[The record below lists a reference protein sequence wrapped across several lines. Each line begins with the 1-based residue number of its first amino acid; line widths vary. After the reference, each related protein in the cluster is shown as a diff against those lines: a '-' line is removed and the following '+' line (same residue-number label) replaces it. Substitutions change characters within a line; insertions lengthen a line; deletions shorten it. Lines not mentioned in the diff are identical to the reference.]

1 MLGRQSPQD
10 VLNNYRK
17 RRQIGPI
24 VVTVLAFLL
33 VIIGVVIII
42 LWFTGGG
49 LSFALFQRE
58 PTPTSTL
65 PPTPVI
71 SPTATLKPTETPTPT
86 VTISPT
92 PAGPFEYE
100 VKEND
105 NCWDLAITYE
115 VDLDAL
121 LAINN
126 FEGGSCPI
134 YPGLI
139 IRIPAP
145 GTELPTATPIPLD
158 LAAGT
163 RIEYTVKT
171 GDSLRAIADR
181 FNTTIEDLVAQN
193 RFTDPNNLAVGTVIT
208 VRVNLVT
215 PTPTFAPTS
224 TLASS

>member
-10 VLNNYRK
+10 VMNSYRK
-17 RRQIGPI
+17 RRQIMP
-24 VVTVLAFLL
+24 TVILLLAILL
-33 VIIGVVIII
+33 VVIGVVIIV

-49 LSFALFQRE
+49 FSLNIFNRE

-71 SPTATLKPTETPTPT
+71 SPTATLEPTLTLTPT

-92 PAGPFEYE
+92 PSGPFEYE
-100 VKEND
+100 VLEFD
-105 NCWDLAITYE
+105 NCWDIAIKFE

-139 IRIPAP
+139 IRVPAP
-145 GTELPTATPIPLD
+145 GTELPTATPIPAD
-158 LAAGT
+158 IASGT

-171 GDSLRAIADR
+171 GDSLRAIAER
-181 FNTTIEDLVAQN
+181 FNTTIEDLTAQN
-193 RFTDPNNLAVGTVIT
+193 RFDDPNNITPGTVIV

-224 TLASS
+224 TRAS

>member
-10 VLNNYRK
+10 VLNSYKK
-17 RRQIGPI
+17 RRQLVPI
-24 VVTVLAFLL
+24 IVTVLAVLL
-33 VIIGVVIII
+33 VLIGIAIII

-49 LSFALFQRE
+49 FSFNLFNKE

-71 SPTATLKPTETPTPT
+71 SPTATLEPTETPTLT
-86 VTISPT
+86 ATISPT

-100 VKEND
+100 VKEFD
-105 NCWDLAITYE
+105 NCWDLANTYE

-126 FEGGSCPI
+126 FEGGTCPI

-145 GTELPTATPIPLD
+145 GTVLPTATPIPPD
-158 LAAGT
+158 LASGT

-171 GDSLRAIADR
+171 GDSLRAIAER

-193 RFTDPNNLAVGTVIT
+193 RFDDPNNIVPGTVIT

-224 TLASS
+224 TLAS